1 MWKVFP
7 PPASAAGDDGAA
19 EEQRKAWRA
28 EVVGEWGKGDVT
40 VGKVEVGLVIFSYCV
55 PY

>member
-1 MWKVFP
+1 VWKVFP
-7 PPASAAGDDGAA
+7 PPASAAGDDGAV

-40 VGKVEVGLVIFSYCV
+40 VGKVEVGVVFSRLYV
-55 PY
+55 PG